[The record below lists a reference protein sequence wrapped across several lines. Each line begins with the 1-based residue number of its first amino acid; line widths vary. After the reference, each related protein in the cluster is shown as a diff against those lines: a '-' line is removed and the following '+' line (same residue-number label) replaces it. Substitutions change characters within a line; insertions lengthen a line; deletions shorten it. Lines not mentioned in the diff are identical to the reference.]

1 MEADFSGGKGLAAIT
16 SLLKLTSCEKALPQQ
31 VVAAVFERCLNQEA
45 PKSVRQLAYS
55 LVRTLPPS
63 HDDSWDGVLQAV
75 IQEMGMGE
83 FNDADLMI
91 SSLGCLA
98 ALPTSQILQFYSAPS
113 EVESRVNSCLQH
125 DKACVRKVALR
136 VIGQVNLQVW
146 IELDDLGYKRWTFE
160 SMEEGQLLRQ
170 NVKGATQDVWKMI
183 ANCCEDEDPSISG
196 SAAQAIQQVYVEEQ
210 RSLSNR
216 NSLRA
221 LIRYLQRIL
230 LPRFRRLR
238 VRFHSVWTGAKH
250 GNQQGNATAFL
261 SLLTS
266 LALAS
271 LPKVSVCND

>member
-1 MEADFSGGKGLAAIT
+1 MDFEAGKGLASLT
-16 SLLKLTSCEKALPQQ
+16 SLLKLASCETTLPQR
-31 VVAAVFERCLNQEA
+31 VVAAVFERCLNPEA
-45 PKSVRQLAYS
+45 SKPVRQLAYS

-63 HDDSWDGVLQAV
+63 HGDSWDAVLQAV

-83 FNDADLMI
+83 YNDADLMI
-91 SSLGCLA
+91 SCLGCLA
-98 ALPTSQILQFYSAPS
+98 ALPIPQILQFYSAPS
-113 EVESRVNSCLQH
+113 EVEGRVNSCLQH

-146 IELDDLGYKRWTFE
+146 IELDDLGYKTWTFE

-216 NSLRA
+216 KSLRA
-221 LIRYLQRIL
+221 LIRFLQRIL

-238 VRFHSVWTGAKH
+238 VRFHSVWTRSAKN
-250 GNQQGNATAFL
+250 GNQQANSTAFL

-271 LPKVSVCND
+271 LPKVRICL